1 MPSAVDTLAVDEL
14 WPRERNRAIK
24 LRAKP
29 LSWVALGLLVTAT
42 QFALGAN
49 PSPSNTAPPAV
60 EVRTILT
67 GEYGF
72 AHPTGLAYL
81 TMRHVLLVAA
91 AGQGRTRLLRL
102 DPFEHALGTF
112 NLPTLNASALSFDPA
127 GARLMALSGKKL
139 ITVPSGHLEGGKP
152 PVRIV
157 DIGSLGIRNPQGAT
171 FDPAKRI
178 WLILDAESRSIVRVS
193 ASGRLRRSTISLE
206 LGDKGRL
213 RGLAREPDRRAVV
226 RCQPRQG
233 PAVRGKTFGQG
244 PKGLQHQG
252 CRLAAS
258 PRSHIRPERRPHG
271 PTGDSAPLCRRL
283 R

>member
-1 MPSAVDTLAVDEL
+1 
-14 WPRERNRAIK
+14 
-24 LRAKP
+24 
-29 LSWVALGLLVTAT
+29 LLVTAT

-112 NLPTLNASALSFDPA
+112 NLPTLNASTLSLDPA

-139 ITVPSGHLEGGKP
+139 ITFPSGRHLEGGRP